1 MSFHHGILEEGV
13 LKSLKSSYRQKEDGC
28 EVNPRQPRA
37 SHKVFLS
44 HLVEFLFMYTLGSPG
59 IKQTLELNT
68 HFVPGSVGSVGCQD
82 R

>member
-1 MSFHHGILEEGV
+1 MSFHHGTLEEGA
-13 LKSLKSSYRQKEDGC
+13 LKNLKSSYRQKEDGH

-44 HLVEFLFMYTLGSPG
+44 HMGEFLYMYTLGSPG

-68 HFVPGSVGSVGCQD
+68 HIVPGCVGSVGCQN

>member
-1 MSFHHGILEEGV
+1 MSFRHGTLAEGA
-13 LKSLKSSYRQKEDGC
+13 LKNLKSSYRQKEDGR
-28 EVNPRQPRA
+28 EANSRQPRA

-68 HFVPGSVGSVGCQD
+68 HIVPGCVGSVGCQD